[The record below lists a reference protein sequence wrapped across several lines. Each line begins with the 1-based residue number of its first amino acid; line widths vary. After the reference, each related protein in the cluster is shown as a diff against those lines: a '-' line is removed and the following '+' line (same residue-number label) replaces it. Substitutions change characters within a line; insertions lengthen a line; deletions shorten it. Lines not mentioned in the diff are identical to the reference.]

1 MCFCLLADMIFLL
14 DPNNFLM
21 ITKKSTSHDA
31 LRIALVDFFCK
42 DIKICFFAGD
52 RRWMYTGIL
61 LPIPIIEYQAIKL
74 STFIVNYY
82 QIPST
87 VTNYLHNNINQLL
100 KELSVKG
107 TK

>member
-1 MCFCLLADMIFLL
+1 MIFLL

-52 RRWMYTGIL
+52 RHWMYTGIL
-61 LPIPIIEYQAIKL
+61 GCGQFLDLMSKD
-74 STFIVNYY
+74 VRR
-82 QIPST
+82 
-87 VTNYLHNNINQLL
+87 
-100 KELSVKG
+100 KK
-107 TK
+107 